1 MSEEGLRRA
10 AQLYKDIELSAGIV
24 ANLDKIDFYFKHDV
38 CGTGHV
44 IINDNRLVMK
54 IKDVILEHYEELKT
68 ERSML

>member
-10 AQLYKDIELSAGIV
+10 AQLYNDIEESAGIV
-24 ANLDKIDFYFKHDV
+24 SNIGNIDFYYNCSYTKMPL
-38 CGTGHV
+38 
-44 IINDNRLVMK
+44 IINDRRLVQK

>member
-10 AQLYKDIELSAGIV
+10 AQLYNDIELSAGIV
-24 ANLDKIDFYFKHDV
+24 ANLDKIDFYFKCDV
-38 CGTGHV
+38 RGTGYV